1 MPRPEDVH
9 HLLPAGNKIIGNDAP
24 MATPPYGLGAHDR
37 AAVLAPQFSQLRKPC
52 GERLRQ
58 GIVGIVPKAPHPPIG
73 VRRRFY
79 ISRLSSKTAKRGDM
93 FIADLPRRQRF
104 GEAVVVELRIG
115 TGSRHR
121 PHVDDEIDAGLPEQ
135 IDEFGDR
142 PGGMADGEECVRVG
156 SGDMA
161 NAVSRDGITVELWS
175 KHTVSTRALGAW

>member
-1 MPRPEDVH
+1 M
-9 HLLPAGNKIIGNDAP
+9 
-24 MATPPYGLGAHDR
+24 
-37 AAVLAPQFSQLRKPC
+37 
-52 GERLRQ
+52 
-58 GIVGIVPKAPHPPIG
+58 G

-104 GEAVVVELRIG
+104 GEAVVVELWIG

-121 PHVDDEIDAGLPEQ
+121 PHVDDEIDAVLPEQ

-142 PGGMADGEECVRVG
+142 PGGMADGEECVRVS

-161 NAVSRDGITVELWS
+161 NAVIATASPQNYGQNTLFQS
-175 KHTVSTRALGAW
+175 GL